1 MMPLLACV
9 MTAGVLDA
17 QALTEY
23 ERGLDAFSRVEVSGA
38 FQVEMSEGT
47 DYSVSISVDDLLQ
60 NYVQAYVEG
69 DVLKVYLDEKK
80 LTPEIRRH
88 YRSRGAA
95 DPVMKARISS
105 PAAVRSV
112 TLRDKAVLEEVSGNV
127 FASDSARFF
136 IYDDARMEK
145 LVLSGSDAVQLK
157 LDRRSSA
164 VLSAKC
170 ASLVLELAG
179 SSKAEVQSESKECS
193 AWLSANAS
201 CVWNGTSEVMKVNAR
216 GTSRS
221 IFNGESASAE
231 YTVAGSADVNAEN
244 LKVVD
249 AKVEMTGFCTL
260 TESATGS
267 LFVNISNG
275 SRLTYKNSPV
285 FFINS
290 VKNSSITRYYDE
302 QPQESVNDGNRRSL

>member
-1 MMPLLACV
+1 MLPLLACTL
-9 MTAGVLDA
+9 TAGVMNA
-17 QALTEY
+17 QAVTEY
-23 ERGLDAFSRVEVSGA
+23 ERELDAFSRVEISGA
-38 FQVEMSEGT
+38 FQVEMEEGS
-47 DYSVSISVDDLLQ
+47 DCSVSIAVDDLLQ

-69 DVLKVYLDEKK
+69 GVLRIYLDEKK
-80 LTPEIRRH
+80 LSPEVRRH
-88 YRSRGAA
+88 YRSRGAT
-95 DPVMKARISS
+95 DPVMKARIST
-105 PAAVRSV
+105 PASVRSL
-112 TLRDKAVLEEVSGNV
+112 TLNGKSVLEEVTGNV
-127 FASDSARFF
+127 FAPDSARFF
-136 IYDDARMEK
+136 LYDDARIEK
-145 LVLSGSDAVQLK
+145 LALDASDAVQLR

-164 VLSAKC
+164 ILSAKC
-170 ASLVLELAG
+170 SSLVLELSG
-179 SSKAEVQSESKECS
+179 SSKAEVQSESKDCS

-201 CVWNGTSEVMKVNAR
+201 CVWNGTSEAMKVNAR

-260 TESATGS
+260 TESASGS

-275 SRLTYKNSPV
+275 SKLTYKNSPV

-290 VKNSSITRYYDE
+290 VKNSSISRYYDE
-302 QPQESVNDGNRRSL
+302 PQEAVNDGDRRTL